1 MIIVRFLKFGVISGG
16 SKFLGLDYKKYRDIV
31 TKLKPIIN
39 QNIYIMKKLKKI
51 AKAWGV
57 IALFMLVSSF
67 VVENISHAFYIAF
80 ASFYAISAIFIL
92 FGWDKYITYGDSGQ
106 AYANTKPSEEDTDD
120 WQE

>member
-1 MIIVRFLKFGVISGG
+1 ME
-16 SKFLGLDYKKYRDIV
+16 
-31 TKLKPIIN
+31 
-39 QNIYIMKKLKKI
+39 KLKKI

-67 VVENISHAFYIAF
+67 VVENISHGFYNTF
-80 ASFYAISAIFIL
+80 ASFFAISAIFIL

-106 AYANTKPSEEDTDD
+106 NYGSSKPYEEDADD